1 MGWRDGS
8 SGAEHPHLDKLPSS
22 KDDSVTSAAP
32 AASQ

>member
-1 MGWRDGS
+1 MGRRDGP
-8 SGAEHPHLDKLPSS
+8 SGDEHPHLDKLPSS